1 MTNTAPAPTRPATS
15 TSEAITDLD
24 PRAAFASA
32 AAVASATIA
41 AVSPAQLVAATP
53 CAELDVR
60 HLLGHLVDV
69 LRRVAVIGRGEPIFS
84 IAPLDATTVPDDGW
98 LALWQAGLPAVTAAW
113 ADDATLTPE
122 VVLPWSTASGADT
135 LVGYAGETIVHT
147 WDLARATGQ
156 RPVWDDTVVAA
167 ALVVDERRIPGG
179 DRLAAFERI
188 IASMPEERR
197 PLRPAFLDVVAVA
210 DDAPLIDRLVAWT
223 GRDPG
228 WSRA

>member
-1 MTNTAPAPTRPATS
+1 
-15 TSEAITDLD
+15 
-24 PRAAFASA
+24 
-32 AAVASATIA
+32 
-41 AVSPAQLVAATP
+41 
-53 CAELDVR
+53 
-60 HLLGHLVDV
+60 
-69 LRRVAVIGRGEPIFS
+69 
-84 IAPLDATTVPDDGW
+84 
-98 LALWQAGLPAVTAAW
+98 
-113 ADDATLTPE
+113 
-122 VVLPWSTASGADT
+122 
-135 LVGYAGETIVHT
+135 
-147 WDLARATGQ
+147 
-156 RPVWDDTVVAA
+156 VAA